1 MGILNMKRCNIQN
14 IDLTNEHKYSKEYGD
29 PADFVEKKYFTP
41 IFQNHT
47 TIGGFAAS
55 YLQTSLQS
63 SLFHLYFL
71 SFREPG

>member
-1 MGILNMKRCNIQN
+1 M
-14 IDLTNEHKYSKEYGD
+14 GD

-41 IFQNHT
+41 MFQNHT

-63 SLFHLYFL
+63 SLLYLYF
-71 SFREPG
+71 